1 MPAPV
6 GLLEQGPAAPEEVI
20 VIRMR
25 RTCHA
30 TIVMRCA
37 GALPVPVISRPA
49 AKENWRERELTRRNQ
64 AEAFVPYS
72 TI

>member
-6 GLLEQGPAAPEEVI
+6 GSLEQSPALPEEVI

-30 TIVMRCA
+30 TIMLRCG

-49 AKENWRERELTRRNQ
+49 AKENWRERKLTRRNQ
-64 AEAFVPYS
+64 AQACVL
-72 TI
+72 